1 MNYSLWF
8 HFCFHFFLFFT
19 FFLWRGGGGGV
30 DKFVTPIKDGD
41 VSKRQYRG

>member
-8 HFCFHFFLFFT
+8 YFCFHFFLFFT
-19 FFLWRGGGGGV
+19 FFVEGGM